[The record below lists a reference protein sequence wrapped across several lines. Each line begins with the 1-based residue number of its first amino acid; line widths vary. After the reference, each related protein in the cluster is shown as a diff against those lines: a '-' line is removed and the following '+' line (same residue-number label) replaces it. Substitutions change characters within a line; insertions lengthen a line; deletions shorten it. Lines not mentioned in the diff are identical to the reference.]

1 MARFFVAASNIFGG
15 IAYINGKDA
24 DHAKVLRLREGEVV
38 TVCDGKGTDYSCRVK
53 SSSPGTVE
61 AEIIGKTPSAGEP
74 DVDVTVFAAWPKGD
88 KAETI
93 VQKTVELGAKRIVFY
108 PSERCVSRPD
118 DASANK
124 KCSRLGRIA
133 EEAAK
138 QCGRGIIPE
147 VRFVSSYDDML
158 LEASRNELALFFY
171 EEGGESLRDIMSF
184 KPSTVAVVTGPE
196 GGFEP
201 SEAARAADM
210 RFITA
215 TLGARILRCETAPAI
230 AVSSVMLLTGNLG

>member
-15 IAYINGKDA
+15 IAYINGRDA
-24 DHAKVLRLREGEVV
+24 EHARVLRLREGEVV
-38 TVCDGKGTDYSCRVK
+38 TVCDGNGTDYSCRIK
-53 SSSPGTVE
+53 SSSSSSVE
-61 AEIIGKTPSAGEP
+61 AEIIGQAPSAGEP
-74 DVDVTVFAAWPKGD
+74 DVDVTVYAAWPKGD

-93 VQKTVELGAKRIVFY
+93 VQKTVELGAKKIVFY

-118 DASANK
+118 DISANK

-158 LEASRNELALFFY
+158 LEASRSELAIFFY

-184 KPSTVAVVTGPE
+184 KPASVAVVTGPE
-196 GGFEP
+196 GGFEH

-210 RFITA
+210 RLITA
-215 TLGARILRCETAPAI
+215 TLGARILRCETAPAV